1 MISVITPT
9 MWKYE
14 RFPQNIVEMLNESVV
29 DEFIII
35 NNDVSA
41 TPKNEILSH
50 PKVKVYNFPENTF
63 VNPAWNFGAKVAKNN
78 ILAFLSD
85 DVEFD
90 SRIFPKTYDLFQ
102 KTENMGIV
110 GVLTKYYDEAAE
122 MYDNLYTDGN
132 IEFVFPFPTSTF
144 GAFFFILKEL
154 WKPIPEDLLV
164 MNGECLQ
171 YNRCLSLN
179 KNNFMVVNCKSES
192 PWHVTLEIISH
203 EMREKDASLYEHINE
218 NTDWTHV

>member
-14 RFPQNIVEMLNESVV
+14 RFPQNIIETLNESVV
-29 DEFIII
+29 DEYIII

-41 TPKNEILSH
+41 TPDNEILSH
-50 PKVKVYNFPENTF
+50 PKVTVYNFPKNTY

-90 SRIFPKTYDLFQ
+90 SKIFPKTYDLFQ

-110 GVLTKYYDEAAE
+110 GVLTKYYAE
-122 MYDNLYTDGN
+122 TAKIYDDFLTDGE
-132 IEFVFPFPTSTF
+132 IEFLSHFPTSTF
-144 GAFFFILKEL
+144 GAFFFILKEQ
-154 WKPIPEDLLV
+154 WKPIPKDLLI

-171 YNRCLSLN
+171 YNRCHNTN
-179 KNNFMVVNCKSES
+179 KNNFMAVNCRCES
-192 PWHVTLEIISH
+192 PWHVTLKIIPY
-203 EMREKDASLYEHINE
+203 EMREKDALLYQNINE
-218 NTDWTHV
+218 NTDWTHM